1 MGFFDGGF
9 GGIIGGIGSIAGG
22 LLGSSGASD
31 ANKANAQLAR
41 DVMAFQERMSSTA
54 YQRAMEDMR
63 KAGLNPILAY
73 QRGGASTP
81 TGSLATMQNELA
93 PLGAGISGAASA
105 YGAMQQAIRVGQENE
120 KFRKFGSGTWADKA
134 DTFVKTLGTTAKE
147 IDRVNLPPPA
157 GTNPN
162 MNVPG
167 TESSAFDAFMRRA
180 GSWLNRNFG
189 LPLPPQ
195 SR

>member
-1 MGFFDGGF
+1 ML
-9 GGIIGGIGSIAGG
+9 GGILGGLGSVAGG
-22 LLGSSGASD
+22 LLGMAGQSA
-31 ANKANAQLAR
+31 ANKENASLAR
-41 DVMAFQERMSSTA
+41 EVMAFQERMSNTA
-54 YQRAMEDMR
+54 YQRAMADMR
-63 KAGLNPILAY
+63 AAGLNPILAY

-81 TGSLATMQNELA
+81 AGSLATMQNELA

-105 YGAMQQAIRVGQENE
+105 YGQVQQAIRIGQENE
-120 KFRKFGSGTWADKA
+120 KFAKFGSGSWADKA
-134 DTFVKTLGTTAKE
+134 DTFAKTLGTTARE
-147 IDRVNLPPPA
+147 IERVNLPPPS

-167 TESSAFDAFMRRA
+167 TESSAFDVFMRNA
-180 GSWLNRNFG
+180 GRWLNRNFG